1 MKAACRQISRSG
13 KTLGFV
19 PTMGAL
25 HEGHLS
31 LVRAAKAR
39 CNATVVS
46 IFVNPLQFGPTEDL
60 DKYPRTLE
68 RDIALL
74 EELGVDLVFM
84 PTAGEMY
91 GAAQVSVQPM
101 DANPSAS
108 SGQALGHMN
117 PTLSTTELDKGGS
130 PAPESKTKDRTEK
143 TYVLVEGL
151 SDKLDGASRPGHF
164 RGVATVV
171 AKLFE
176 IVRPD
181 CAFFGQKDAAQVAVL
196 RKMVRDLD
204 MDVEM
209 VVCPIVRE
217 KDGLAMSSRNVYLS
231 AEQRQQAL
239 VLHRALMRVQ
249 MMADQ
254 GERDAAK
261 LVAIGK
267 QVIAEEPAARL
278 DYFAIVDADT
288 LDPISEIPESR
299 PSQEDG
305 EKQVPRLT
313 AFARD
318 DRTGH
323 PALVAVAAYFGT
335 TRLIDNILL
344 T

>member
-1 MKAACRQISRSG
+1 MKRLPTIAEMKAACRQVTRSG

-31 LVRAAKAR
+31 LVRAAKSR
-39 CNATVVS
+39 CNVVAAS

-60 DKYPRTLE
+60 AKYPRTLE
-68 RDIALL
+68 RDCALL
-74 EELGVDLVFM
+74 EELGVDLVFV
-84 PTAGEMY
+84 PTADEMY
-91 GAAQVSVQPM
+91 GSTQVSVQPK

-108 SGQALGHMN
+108 SGQAPGHQ
-117 PTLSTTELDKGGS
+117 DQ
-130 PAPESKTKDRTEK
+130 DRNRDK
-143 TYVLVEGL
+143 TYVVVEGL
-151 SDKLDGASRPGHF
+151 SDRLDGASRPGHF

-171 AKLFE
+171 NKLFE

-204 MDVEM
+204 MDVEV

-249 MMADQ
+249 TMADR
-254 GERDAAK
+254 GERDAASWS
-261 LVAIGK
+261 
-267 QVIAEEPAARL
+267 R
-278 DYFAIVDADT
+278 
-288 LDPISEIPESR
+288 SESR
-299 PSQEDG
+299 
-305 EKQVPRLT
+305 
-313 AFARD
+313 
-318 DRTGH
+318 
-323 PALVAVAAYFGT
+323 
-335 TRLIDNILL
+335 
-344 T
+344 